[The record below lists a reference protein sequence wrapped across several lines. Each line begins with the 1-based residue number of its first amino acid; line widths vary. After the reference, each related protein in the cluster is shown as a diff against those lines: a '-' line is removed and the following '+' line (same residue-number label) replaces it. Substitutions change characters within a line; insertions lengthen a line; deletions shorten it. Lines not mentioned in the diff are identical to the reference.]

1 MMKKYNILLFIVGCT
16 FVMLSTTVMTVDAE
30 TWGWTVAK
38 DMYCCIACNKG
49 DVLVRKDH
57 AYYLNEHK
65 FIVGYQ
71 TVLLRS
77 FSIW

>member
-38 DMYCCIACNKG
+38 DMCAGIINPCNSAEECTTVGFGPCEHEGHYSSLCI
-49 DVLVRKDH
+49 
-57 AYYLNEHK
+57 
-65 FIVGYQ
+65 
-71 TVLLRS
+71 
-77 FSIW
+77 SIK

>member
-1 MMKKYNILLFIVGCT
+1 MDVIKYRHYV
-16 FVMLSTTVMTVDAE
+16 VSDA
-30 TWGWTVAK
+30 K
-38 DMYCCIACNKG
+38 YSCIACNKG
-49 DVLVRKDH
+49 DVLVRKGH

-77 FSIW
+77 FSIGKKIIFLWKSRR